1 LQALR
6 QGRSLIAE
14 EDEMAGTR
22 ITDVTAVAVP
32 VRDQDAALAFY
43 DDTLGFEKCLDA
55 PFGDGRWVTVAPA
68 GASTSIALVA
78 GDSAGVDTGI
88 RLGTTDAA
96 ADQANLRATGVDVDQ
111 ELLRYPGV
119 PPMFTF
125 RDADGNTLVVVEI
138 MEA

>member
-1 LQALR
+1 V
-6 QGRSLIAE
+6 LITE

-32 VRDQDAALAFY
+32 VRDQDEALAFY
-43 DDTLGFEKCLDA
+43 VGTLGFEKRLDA
-55 PFGDGRWVTVAPA
+55 PFGEGRWVTVAPS
-68 GASTSIALVA
+68 GASTSIALIVA
-78 GDSAGVDTGI
+78 DRAGVDTGI
-88 RLGTTDAA
+88 RLSTADAA
-96 ADQANLRATGVDVDQ
+96 ADHGHLRAAGVDVDP

>member
-1 LQALR
+1 
-6 QGRSLIAE
+6 
-14 EDEMAGTR
+14 MARTS
-22 ITDVTAVAVP
+22 ITDVTAVAIP
-32 VRDQDAALAFY
+32 VRDQDESLAFY
-43 DDTLGFEKCLDA
+43 VDTLGFEKRLDA

-78 GDSAGVDTGI
+78 GDRAGVDTGI
-88 RLGTTDAA
+88 RLGTADAA
-96 ADQANLRATGVDVDQ
+96 ADHEHLRAAGVDVDP
-111 ELLRYPGV
+111 EVLRYPGV

>member
-1 LQALR
+1 
-6 QGRSLIAE
+6 
-14 EDEMAGTR
+14 MAGTQ

-43 DDTLGFEKCLDA
+43 VDVLGFEKRLDA
-55 PFGDGRWVTVAPA
+55 PFGGGRWVTVAPA
-68 GASTSIALVA
+68 GASTSIALLA
-78 GDSAGVDTGI
+78 ADRAGVDTSI
-88 RLGTTDAA
+88 RLGTSDAT
-96 ADQANLRATGVDVDQ
+96 ADHAHLCGAGVDVDA
-111 ELLRYPGV
+111 EVLRYPGV

>member
-1 LQALR
+1 
-6 QGRSLIAE
+6 
-14 EDEMAGTR
+14 MARTS
-22 ITDVTAVAVP
+22 ITDVTAVAIP
-32 VRDQDAALAFY
+32 VRDQDESLSFY
-43 DDTLGFEKCLDA
+43 VGTLGFEKRLDA

-78 GDSAGVDTGI
+78 GDRAGVDTGI
-88 RLGTTDAA
+88 RLGTADAA
-96 ADQANLRATGVDVDQ
+96 ADHEHLHAAGVDVDP
-111 ELLRYPGV
+111 EVLRYPGV